1 MTETKE
7 TTEKTLR
14 GAAPRK
20 PMSLKRTVESG
31 HVRQNFSHGRSKS
44 VVVEKKKKR
53 TISGPG
59 GTEGEE
65 AAPQSEAE
73 RLLAEAMQKPGG
85 LSTDEL
91 DARRRALEAAKERS
105 ETEERERARLEAL
118 RPKHEP
124 EPAKEEPAPLAAVES
139 QVETIERTEPQEAD
153 KAAAEAKG
161 RPGEK
166 AKVAEAPKRVDQIA
180 KRSGRALELEPEAD
194 EDSRNKKKGAKPAK
208 SPVKIGDEKRE
219 RIKLTINNAFD
230 EAQRERSL
238 ASLRRRREREKL
250 RQAGVVQPR
259 DKVMREVI
267 IPEVI
272 TIQELAN
279 RMTER
284 SVDVIKLLMGQGAMH
299 KINDVIDADTAELIV
314 REFGH
319 TPRRVSEAD
328 VEEGFIGQTDEEEIR
343 QPRAPVV
350 TIMGH
355 VDHGKTSL
363 LDAIRHTN
371 VAAGEAGGIT
381 QHIGAYQVMTP
392 SGQKVTFIDTPGHEA
407 FTAMRQRGAKVTD
420 IVVLVV
426 AADDGVMPQTVEA
439 INHAKAAGVPMIV
452 AINKIDMPGADPNRV
467 RTALLQHEIVVET
480 MSGETLEVEVSALKR
495 TGIDK
500 LLEAISLQAELLDL
514 RANSDRSAEGVVIEA
529 KLERGRGPVGT
540 VLVQRGTLRVGD
552 IVVAGAAWGR
562 VRALIDDLGETVAEA
577 GPSVPVEI
585 LGFDSAPEAG
595 DPFAVVESDSRAR
608 EITDY
613 RVRKRRQTLG
623 SAGTAR
629 TLEQMM
635 QQLKETGR
643 KEFPLVV
650 KGDVQGSVEAIG
662 GALRKLGTEEVEAR
676 MVHSGVGGIT
686 ESDVALANAS
696 RAVVV
701 GFNVRANAQ
710 AKLAADQIGVEI
722 RYYNIIYDLV
732 DDVKKAMSGLL
743 SPTIREIFLG
753 NAEILEVFNIS
764 KIGKIAGCRVTDG
777 KVERGAKVRL
787 IRDNV
792 VIHEGTLSTLKRFKD
807 EVREVPGGQECGMAF
822 ANYQD
827 IRVGD
832 VIECFNV
839 ETIARSL

>member
-53 TISGPG
+53 TIAGPG
-59 GTEGEE
+59 GAEAEE
-65 AAPQSEAE
+65 AATPQTEAD
-73 RLLAEAMQKPGG
+73 RLLAEVMERPGG

-91 DARRRALEAAKERS
+91 DARRRALEAAKERA
-105 ETEERERARLEAL
+105 EIEERERERLEAL
-118 RPKHEP
+118 RPKPEP
-124 EPAKEEPAPLAAVES
+124 ESAKEEPAAPAAAELQVVEKP
-139 QVETIERTEPQEAD
+139 EAPAAER
-153 KAAAEAKG
+153 AAAEAKA
-161 RPGEK
+161 RPAEK
-166 AKVAEAPKRVDQIA
+166 KGYEAPKRVEQIA
-180 KRSGRALELEPEAD
+180 KRSGRALEIEPEVED
-194 EDSRNKKKGAKPAK
+194 DSRAKKKGAKPPK
-208 SPVKIGDEKRE
+208 SPVKVGEEKRE

-238 ASLRRRREREKL
+238 ASLKRRREREKL

-319 TPRRVSEAD
+319 TPKRVSEAD
-328 VEEGFIGQTDEEEIR
+328 VEEGFIGQTDEEEN
-343 QPRAPVV
+343 QQQRAPVV

-381 QHIGAYQVMTP
+381 QHIGAYQVVTP
-392 SGQKVTFIDTPGHEA
+392 NGQKVTFIDTPGHEA

-467 RTALLQHEIVVET
+467 RTALLQHEIVVES

-514 RANSDRSAEGVVIEA
+514 RANPDRSAEGVVIEA

-562 VRALIDDLGETVAEA
+562 VRALIDDLGATVTEA

-635 QQLKETGR
+635 QQLKEAGR

-650 KGDVQGSVEAIG
+650 KGDVQGSVEAIA
-662 GALRKLGTEEVEAR
+662 GALRKLGTDEVEAR

-701 GFNVRANAQ
+701 GFNVRANVQ

-743 SPTIREIFLG
+743 APTVREIFLG

-764 KIGKIAGCRVTDG
+764 KVGKIAGCRITEG

-807 EVREVPGGQECGMAF
+807 EVREVPAGQECGMAF

-827 IRVGD
+827 IRKGD